1 MAHLTSFKA
10 NGAVGVLR
18 HDERTENDEVHSRK
32 NECIDITRTS
42 LNYNLAPKR
51 TGKLMEHIRQ
61 VCDDNNVRLNNRKD
75 LNVMSSWVV
84 TVPKTVPSQ
93 QYQLFF
99 QRCYDFLKKRYGE
112 KYVLSAT
119 VHMDETTPH
128 MHYSFIPVGLDTKN
142 NRLTVSSK
150 LVATRT
156 ELRNCQQELSNSLDK
171 EFGYNL
177 GILNEATKDGNKTIQ
192 ELKYKTTVEKIEKAE
207 HKLEN
212 LQGRILKQ
220 EEVNAIKGKKTLT
233 GGLKDVTYNEYLS
246 LKKTAQYVNK
256 AKRTVE
262 KLKDDKKELKNTI
275 SELENDLKKAKE
287 VRISKENII
296 KNEMIKKINEK
307 YQTHYYYQVP
317 RNSELIK
324 DIRKNICCKIGNDK
338 ENECYIV
345 QVPYSERETFD
356 KMYKEYCLD
365 QSQQKQQRN
374 HNPLI
379 R

>member
-75 LNVMSSWVV
+75 LNVMCSWVI
-84 TVPKTVPSQ
+84 TVPKVIPPQ
-93 QYQLFF
+93 EQPFF
-99 QRCYDFLKKRYGE
+99 FRRCYEFLKKRYGE
-112 KYVLSAT
+112 QYVLSAV

-128 MHYSFIPVGLDTKN
+128 LHFCFIPVGYDSKN
-142 NRLTVSSK
+142 DRLTVSSK

-156 ELRNCQQELSNSLDK
+156 ELRSCQQELSNSLDK

-177 GILNEATKDGNKTIQ
+177 ELLNEATKDGNKTIQ
-192 ELKYKTTVEKIEKAE
+192 ELKYKTAVERVEKAE
-207 HKLEN
+207 QKLES
-212 LQGRILKQ
+212 LQGKILKQ

-233 GGLKDVTYNEYLS
+233 GGLKGVTYEEYLS
-246 LKKTAQYVNK
+246 LKKTAQSVNK
-256 AKRTVE
+256 AKKTVK
-262 KLKDDKKELKNTI
+262 KLKVEVEELKNERDLYKNK
-275 SELENDLKKAKE
+275 SESIDMKTQINHTNEINAIKSKLEKEKHQHQVDVDFVKSVLREMPQEARSEFFKAQNKILE
-287 VRISKENII
+287 DRKTQTQKI
-296 KNEMIKKINEK
+296 K
-307 YQTHYYYQVP
+307 
-317 RNSELIK
+317 RN
-324 DIRKNICCKIGNDK
+324 R
-338 ENECYIV
+338 
-345 QVPYSERETFD
+345 
-356 KMYKEYCLD
+356 
-365 QSQQKQQRN
+365 
-374 HNPLI
+374 NPLI